1 MQIKG
6 VMLASLAVF
15 LIVVLAKAQFGT
27 STEEELAA
35 FHEEFPNKEAC
46 LGKTMER
53 MAPCTSQGC
62 EQLVFTRLQKCLE
75 QAQGDKEEFCETVGN
90 EYEYYGRD
98 DEFFTTYCA
107 PHTKHRSECSKLL
120 NQLGVYCYRTI

>member
-6 VMLASLAVF
+6 VMFASLAVL
-15 LIVVLAKAQFGT
+15 LIIVLAKGLSGT

-53 MAPCTSQGC
+53 LAPCKSQGC
-62 EQLVFTRLQKCLE
+62 EQLVFTRLHKCLE
-75 QAQGDKEEFCETVGN
+75 QAKGDKEVFCKNVNSPYAYDREGDF
-90 EYEYYGRD
+90 YAAH
-98 DEFFTTYCA
+98 CA
-107 PHTKHRSECSKLL
+107 PHTSYESECMKLV
-120 NQLGVYCYRTI
+120 NQVGTYCSRII